1 MSRKTRSGFSRLMS
15 AMADLPS
22 PHSATISRSGSSSSS
37 RRRRS
42 RASDSSSLSNTRMGI
57 GTVDLLRTFAKWY
70 VDFDDAT
77 SAGRILQSHLVVVV
91 VKLLQAGARVLQ
103 SHSLRRNDST
113 VESKSLAVVA
123 DLQPQFV
130 ENLAGRDANEARSAA
145 RTDAV
150 ADGIFYQRLQKKAGN
165 ERRQS
170 VALNVHVH
178 LQPVLEAGLLNVD
191 VLLQKGQLATE
202 RHFVDA
208 HRVQRKAQQV
218 GQLQRHVLGS
228 ETVVTCQRSNRVQ
241 CIEQEVRL
249 KLDLQYLKL
258 GVRELRFQLGR
269 FQFTFL
275 ILAVVRDRLRD
286 QHDVPI
292 TLEVQ

>member
-1 MSRKTRSGFSRLMS
+1 MS

-165 ERRQS
+165 QRRQS
-170 VALNVHVH
+170 V
-178 LQPVLEAGLLNVD
+178 LLNVD

-218 GQLQRHVLGS
+218 GQLQRHVLGG
-228 ETVVTCQRSNRVQ
+228 EAIVARQRGDGIQGV
-241 CIEQEVRL
+241 EQEVRL